1 MSKQRKDIGSVLKR
15 VLERIESTDP
25 QDRHEGYTALQ
36 HDAEFLH
43 GRIPKEWVARLLKAF
58 LNETDEV
65 LHDLAIGAMFS
76 VSLMP
81 SPESPLLPDEGDAS
95 KGAAEGNTKGKA
107 ASKSAATKKLLGEWL
122 FEPFLQKSAVISVF
136 DAKMSRRDEP
146 AEVYLGRRLSFDRHR
161 ATEFIHFSATEPRA
175 HLVLPNQSFKAI
187 CVIGRPGLFG
197 EPWFLP
203 LMRYPSPAEGGE
215 NGAAEALRFGFDVH
229 RRSPDVP
236 HNQLDPA
243 YHHLVERRGDGSIEL
258 LPTDDDGHSRRD
270 YGLVQRYAVELGGQP
285 TVIVVIAGASSLG
298 TLGAARWASLTLF
311 PNPDD
316 PESDAAAIPMP
327 ETKRAPVRLEALVR
341 VTADSTQG
349 AWESP
354 NIELLNLSIDAETW
368 SPADRRWLPTAPDE
382 MTLVYREGQL
392 ERILFDRRAHTF
404 GNPSKMYVLTKA
416 LAEAVLQGRRQWS
429 LDELR
434 ADQSAWGLKA
444 GAPPITGETAAEQL
458 RTLRN
463 RHLGTALTID
473 GDQIHWR
480 CKVRRVD
487 EA

>member
-1 MSKQRKDIGSVLKR
+1 MSKQRKDIGNVWKR
-15 VLERIESTDP
+15 VLERIESSDP
-25 QDRHEGYTALQ
+25 QDRHDGYTALQ

-43 GRIPKEWVARLLKAF
+43 GRIPKEGVTRLRKA
-58 LNETDEV
+58 LAGETDGV
-65 LHDLAIGAMFS
+65 LHDLAIGAMLT

-81 SPESPLLPDEGDAS
+81 SPETPLSVDEGDAS
-95 KGAAEGNTKGKA
+95 AGASEGNAKGKA
-107 ASKSAATKKLLGEWL
+107 AVKTAAKKLLGEWL
-122 FEPFLQKSAVISVF
+122 FDPFLQKSAVISVF

-146 AEVYLGRRLSFDRHR
+146 AEVYLGRRLSFDRNR
-161 ATEFIHFSATEPRA
+161 ATEFIHFSATVPRA

-197 EPWFLP
+197 EQWFLP
-203 LMRYPSPAEGGE
+203 LIRYPSPADGGE
-215 NGAAEALRFGFDVH
+215 PGASEALRFGFHVH
-229 RRSPDVP
+229 HRSPEVP
-236 HNQLDPA
+236 HNEIDPD
-243 YHHLVERRGDGSIEL
+243 YHRLVERKGDESVEP
-258 LPTDDDGHSRRD
+258 LPTQDDRRSRRD
-270 YGLVQRYAVELGGQP
+270 YGLVQRYSVELGGQS

-298 TLGAARWASLTLF
+298 TLGAARWASHTLF

-327 ETKRAPVRLEALVR
+327 ESKRTPGRLEALVR

-354 NIELLNLSIDAETW
+354 NVELLNLSVEAETW
-368 SPADRRWLPTAPDE
+368 SPADRRWLPSAPNE
-382 MTLVYREGQL
+382 VTLVYRENKP
-392 ERILFDRRAHTF
+392 ERILFDRRAHAF

-416 LAEAVLQGRRQWS
+416 LAESVLQGRSQWS

-434 ADQSAWGLKA
+434 ADQAAWGLKS
-444 GAPPITGETAAEQL
+444 GAPPITGEAAAEQL

-463 RHLGTALTID
+463 RHLGTALAID
-473 GDQIHWR
+473 GDQVYWR